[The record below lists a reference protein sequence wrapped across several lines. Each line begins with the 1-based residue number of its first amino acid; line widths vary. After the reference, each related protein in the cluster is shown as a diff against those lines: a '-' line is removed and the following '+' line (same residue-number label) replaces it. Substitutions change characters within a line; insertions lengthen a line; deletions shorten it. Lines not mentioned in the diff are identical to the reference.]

1 MMSDLELVFIGHV
14 ASLLEWRF
22 TAAFY
27 KHNHQIVKWNSEK
40 LNKNVEILNFYLHL
54 IAAFVK
60 NYIGEVEHTLS
71 IQDFLSSESDG
82 KWETVYQQWLDKCP

>member
-40 LNKNVEILNFYLHL
+40 LNKNVEILNFYLH
-54 IAAFVK
+54 VK

>member
-1 MMSDLELVFIGHV
+1 VSKFMMSDLELVFIGHI

-22 TAAFY
+22 TSAFY

-71 IQDFLSSESDG
+71 I
-82 KWETVYQQWLDKCP
+82 